1 MTNQEFV
8 YGAVVGVPV
17 LIAFVSPILK
27 LNSSIVRLNSTIEGQ
42 TKDIVTHGDS
52 LKEHTQELDAI
63 KTDIVRHG
71 MRITVLEKRKCKYEE
86 FKKHKG
92 EWHE

>member
-8 YGAVVGVPV
+8 YSVVVGVPV
-17 LIAFVSPILK
+17 LIAFVSPMLK
-27 LNSSIVRLNSTIEGQ
+27 LNSSIVKLNSTIERQ
-42 TKDIVTHGDS
+42 TKDIVLHGDS

-92 EWHE
+92 DWHE

>member
-8 YGAVVGVPV
+8 YSVVVGVPV
-17 LIAFVSPILK
+17 LIAFVSPMLK
-27 LNSSIVRLNSTIEGQ
+27 LNSSIVRLNSTIESQ
-42 TKDIVTHGDS
+42 TKDIVLHGDS

-92 EWHE
+92 DWHE

>member
-8 YGAVVGVPV
+8 YGAVAGVPV

-52 LKEHTQELDAI
+52 IDKHSQQLDNLKSNVAGHEF
-63 KTDIVRHG
+63 
-71 MRITVLEKRKCKYEE
+71 RISALEKRKCKYEE
-86 FKKHKG
+86 YQKYHKG
-92 EWHE
+92 VK

>member
-52 LKEHTQELDAI
+52 IDKHSQQLDNLKSNVAGHEF
-63 KTDIVRHG
+63 
-71 MRITVLEKRKCKYEE
+71 RISALE
-86 FKKHKG
+86 
-92 EWHE
+92 

>member
-1 MTNQEFV
+1 MEKQEFI
-8 YGAVVGVPV
+8 YSIIIGVPV
-17 LIAFVSPILK
+17 LVAFISPILK
-27 LNSSIVRLNSTIEGQ
+27 LNSNIVKLNATIESQ

-52 LKEHTQELDAI
+52 LKEHTQELDAL
-63 KTDIVRHG
+63 KTDIVKHD
-71 MRITVLEKRKCKYEE
+71 MRISGLEKRKCKYEE

>member
-1 MTNQEFV
+1 MTNQEFI
-8 YGAVVGVPV
+8 YSAVVGVPV
-17 LIAFVSPILK
+17 LIAFVSPMLK
-27 LNSSIVRLNSTIEGQ
+27 LNSSIVKLNSTIESQ

-52 LKEHTQELDAI
+52 LKEHTQELDVL
-63 KTDIVRHG
+63 KTNIVRHD
-71 MRITVLEKRKCKYEE
+71 MRISALEKRKCKYEE

>member
-8 YGAVVGVPV
+8 YRVVVGVPV
-17 LIAFVSPILK
+17 LIAFVSPMLK
-27 LNSSIVRLNSTIEGQ
+27 LNSSIVKLNSTIESQ
-42 TKDIVTHGDS
+42 TKDIVLHGDS

-92 EWHE
+92 DWHE

>member
-8 YGAVVGVPV
+8 YGAVVGVPILV
-17 LIAFVSPILK
+17 AFVSPILK
-27 LNSSIVRLNSTIEGQ
+27 LNSSIVRLNSTIESQ

-52 LKEHTQELDAI
+52 LKEHTQELDAL
-63 KTDIVRHG
+63 KTNIVKHD
-71 MRITVLEKRKCKYEE
+71 MRISGLEKRKCKYEE

>member
-1 MTNQEFV
+1 MTNQAFV
-8 YGAVVGVPV
+8 YSVVVGVPV
-17 LIAFVSPILK
+17 LIAFVSPMLK
-27 LNSSIVRLNSTIEGQ
+27 SNSSIVKLNSTIESQ
-42 TKDIVTHGDS
+42 TKDIVLHGDS

-92 EWHE
+92 DWHE